1 MGIACKIN
9 RDSKGTP
16 ISVTTEK
23 GADSILF
30 KEALKLVKDPFK
42 ALNLYTVSH
51 LLVFKEKVSNP
62 LVQKHK
68 RETLEALSRLTSNKE
83 ITIVSEGNEYTINTA
98 NIKTAP
104 ARIEGSNTET
114 IMNYSY
120 DLPNG
125 ESVDMGFIQLKE
137 SPEGYQ
143 VIFSNLNE
151 SLSAY
156 NNGQLETLQGKG
168 IGTEMYKQLGIELIG
183 AGETLYSDFSYTPQ
197 AEGVWKKMEKAG
209 LASQTTIV
217 DNKGKAKTVYQIT
230 PNPSQFD
237 KNGEPKLSEITKY
250 IGEQSRADKKLTF
263 KQTQDIKNALRDNS
277 NLKQD
282 IVNAYITDGLFYI
295 NRQKLLESGLY
306 SLPEVNEIISNAEL
320 QNEIK
325 ASVKAYLNTLDEVL
339 EPQYSITRSIES
351 RGGRRESR
359 FESKVNPE
367 KIVRLFNSNTVFK
380 ELSSKDAAETFG
392 ALERFND
399 IAVHNL
405 SPTIRELETFTKD
418 LENKIGNGEISYDLI
433 EDETGVTKKD
443 IELLLKKSQRALDKA
458 TKIAAQVD
466 NNSSSPVVSKSLIT
480 PIINR
485 LKKTG
490 LAINTFV
497 LSNEGIKNKLKSIG
511 VNENV
516 LNQIIG
522 EKGAQN
528 LDNSEEV
535 AFRLESLSIARE
547 METTKTPK
555 EIKITTNWERGSDN
569 KWRYEVPDVEFSIE
583 EVELGKE
590 YKYTDIVK
598 ANKFTKAYPE
608 LNNIKVI
615 FNDRGRNE
623 FRVHRNSI
631 ELSTR
636 ILSFSAS
643 LWEGSRELSLDGG
656 KGYMRRLSA
665 DSLRNLIHESTHFV
679 QEREGFSGGG
689 NTDVVGEEARRLS
702 EIEGESSKE
711 VQLEKVNITLLKDNL
726 TQSDRNVLEAYKIA
740 LQGDYVGFSNKG
752 YRSIAGEVEARNMEK
767 RSSMSMEDR
776 RSSLLED
783 TADVSPQD
791 QIFLRQDNIQFQ
803 VDLNQPFYSNALKG
817 ISQITQKVAT
827 PEQWVKTIAD
837 KGGRGT
843 NQELEWIGLSDYLNE
858 YIKENNSKSVPKDIV
873 EQYIKD
879 NQIEIVEV
887 TKGNKGKNLD
897 FGKLE
902 GNLLAYMEAEVE
914 EGTITGTENGEY
926 ELNGVVYNSL
936 EDLLEYLGKGDVN
949 TKYSNYQ
956 LQGGENYREVL
967 LTMPAKDTFNLR
979 YNIKQDTDGN
989 YFLEEKSGNVV
1000 RQTNIKNAQIAEDNF
1015 RKEFGKEGD
1024 KYRSGHWDEGNILAF
1039 VRMADFTLPDGSKV
1053 LMLNEVQSDWSQ
1065 DGKKE
1070 GFKTKELIKI
1080 EAGLQAKV
1088 DEINKIERE
1097 LEAFRQ
1103 DKLNKLN
1110 EASGLLRAGGYVL
1123 TILPDGEVV
1132 LERVV
1137 NNLGLAPGEVGD
1149 FKVRGVEGAYYI
1161 SDKEDDSSS
1170 MLYYTKE
1177 LAEKTLEEKRLDTKS
1192 FRDRPK
1198 ADESTLNLKELE
1210 ALNFEKDFYKAKADF
1225 TNSISKLLEG
1235 EDKIGHRRSRM
1246 GEGAAYVLSEVKA
1259 EGVPDSPYKKT
1270 DQWVSLSIRRVMQM
1284 AAQEGYDRVSWV
1296 TGEQSADRYDLSKQ
1310 VDYIE
1315 KSKATDNS
1323 SYVDISMPTTIIN
1336 LKVNNETGEVIDQSG
1351 RADFGDLIGKNLEDV
1366 IGKEIA
1372 KKVLES
1378 KEEKRFEGLDLKVGG
1393 EGMKTFYNSI
1403 LPKVI
1408 KKEAQRFDKKAT
1420 IDVIDFQA
1428 GLPFRLKATEAS
1440 GFTIR
1445 GSRVLGSYSGGLNP
1459 QEEIKRV
1466 AEKFDLSESDI
1477 ELQRQPK
1484 EGDKD
1489 KPQKQLSIKLTD
1501 KLKSSLQQPVPL
1513 FQIAQSGITLTPK
1526 GFVFQDEVYL
1536 NEDKMSMDTP
1546 LHEFGH
1552 LWNNWTK
1559 ETSPEV
1565 YQKGIELIQKQGQQ
1579 YIDFVKKNQPNLK
1592 GAALLDEA
1600 LAQAIGDRGAK
1611 IINKSKKNSFTKWL
1625 TNLWEVIKNSLGLS
1639 EYTADQVQN
1648 MNLGEFADAVAIDL
1662 LKGKNIGKFIQP
1674 EKDTTKVNSLG
1685 LYESTNPFLQEKE
1698 VVQLLGG
1705 IKDRSLF
1712 EDKLE
1717 TSDLENLKSN
1727 YFEDPTFAEEFFEEM
1742 SVLNRIREF
1751 KITDGKLSR
1760 KNNSETKALLEETLI
1775 VGVEN
1780 GLNES
1785 ITYLETLPEDIWQNN
1800 SEDIVTLLEDI
1811 REKAVGIG
1819 LNLNGLEDSYINK
1832 TKNEVISLL
1841 NSVKN
1846 VNLQPNN
1853 LRLEELTSLY
1863 DEFFQSDKSGVNQI
1877 ELLPKEH
1884 REKSLIYL
1892 KSDLSEY
1899 ELFNN
1904 HSLLRVRDNVYQKV
1918 DKDGTSLE
1926 TLTQALTIDNAAKF
1940 IEKGVT
1946 NLETPNFS
1954 VDNEVLQKMFAFKIY
1969 FNLEI
1974 NNQQSISEDTQLK
1987 EYSNF
1992 TGNLEYLQTDFVADF
2007 NKNSVKELQKE
2018 SESYTNFYTHFKITN
2033 KGIELNNT
2041 DPISMEQIKDYLNSN
2056 EINEK
2061 TKENLLQYSIVS
2073 KSLDLSSLL
2082 ETNSIVKT
2090 EEFYRDF
2097 YTNNPI
2103 QAPKAVGQY
2112 SVINEST
2119 IAAKGNPKFIRTP
2132 KGVFEA
2138 VTEVGGQSIYKKLPE
2153 SNTDFN
2159 QFNIEQP
2166 ELNLDLSKF
2175 NHLQTAPSKV
2185 VKAKNYY
2192 SNKELAEID
2201 NQFFNC

>member
-51 LLVFKEKVSNP
+51 LPVFKEKVSNP

-68 RETLEALSRLTSNKE
+68 RETLDALNRLTSNKE

-104 ARIEGSNTET
+104 ARIEGSETET
-114 IMNYSY
+114 IMNYSH

-217 DNKGKAKTVYQIT
+217 DNNGKAKTVYQIT

-263 KQTQDIKNALRDNS
+263 KQTQDIKNALRDNP

-325 ASVKAYLNTLDEVL
+325 ASVKAFLNHSTD
-339 EPQYSITRSIES
+339 
-351 RGGRRESR
+351 
-359 FESKVNPE
+359 
-367 KIVRLFNSNTVFK
+367 
-380 ELSSKDAAETFG
+380 
-392 ALERFND
+392 
-399 IAVHNL
+399 
-405 SPTIRELETFTKD
+405 
-418 LENKIGNGEISYDLI
+418 
-433 EDETGVTKKD
+433 
-443 IELLLKKSQRALDKA
+443 
-458 TKIAAQVD
+458 IAAQVD
-466 NNSSSPVVSKSLIT
+466 NSPSLPVVSKSLIT

-490 LAINTFV
+490 LALNTFV

-522 EKGAQN
+522 KKGAQNLDNVEEVTFRLDNLSIAREMEFENKTPKEIKLLTNWERGADKLWKYEIDDSKFSTKDITVNLSTSNKEFEGKSQELKLSDILDAKELYKAYPQMKDTRVVLYSTKGIFNQNSQFHSNKNFYINIDQYGGETNFRKHYISEGGQSGLLHEIQHYIQQTEGFARGGSPEGLKRRISKLFTSIRVPNKEGVSIEDNYIRRAVRTVADINEETLEDFAKKEKRELVAAALGRLIYSKLAGEVEAINVQKRANLTQEERKQLLEDTEEVSREDQIFLTNPDIEAQIVGEKGAQN

-535 AFRLESLSIARE
+535 TFRLESLSIARE
-547 METTKTPK
+547 MEDTKTPK
-555 EIKITTNWERGSDN
+555 EIRIATNWERGADNKWRYEVQDIELSVDEVEVGKEYKYTDLVKNNELTKAYPELKNIKVIFKEDGKNSFRPDTGYIEFDTKNAPEYVDKSATGGLQATNSGRQGEVEKYMYRLRPVDRKNLLHESAHFVQWQENFYRGGSPYLIREEAERISGITGEDQLGVQVSKTLKALGKENLTPSEDKMLRAYLKAIDGEADAVSVAYKNISGEVEARNIEMRANTPFEERRDSLLQETEDVRREDQIFLRQDNVQFQVVGEKGAQTLDKAEEVNFRINSLNIAKKIETSGKNPKEIKIITNWERGSDN
-569 KWRYEVPDVEFSIE
+569 KWRYEVPDVEFSID

-615 FNDRGRNE
+615 FNDRGRNQ

-636 ILSFSAS
+636 IFSFSAY
-643 LWEGSRELSLDGG
+643 LWEQGTAPVGGRE
-656 KGYMRRLSA
+656 GYMHRLSA
-665 DSLRNLIHESTHFV
+665 DSLRNLIHESAHFV
-679 QEREGFSGGG
+679 QGREGFSGGG
-689 NTDVVGEEARRLS
+689 STVAIEEEARRLS
-702 EIEGESSKE
+702 ETEGESSKE
-711 VQLEKVNITLLKDNL
+711 VQLEKVNKSLLRTDI
-726 TQSDRNVLEAYKIA
+726 TQSDRNVLEAYKLS
-740 LQGDYVGFSNKG
+740 LQRDYVGFSNRG

-791 QIFLRQDNIQFQ
+791 QIFLKQNGTQ
-803 VDLNQPFYSNALKG
+803 LK
-817 ISQITQKVAT
+817 
-827 PEQWVKTIAD
+827 
-837 KGGRGT
+837 
-843 NQELEWIGLSDYLNE
+843 QELGGIGL
-858 YIKENNSKSVPKDIV
+858 
-873 EQYIKD
+873 
-879 NQIEIVEV
+879 
-887 TKGNKGKNLD
+887 
-897 FGKLE
+897 
-902 GNLLAYMEAEVE
+902 
-914 EGTITGTENGEY
+914 
-926 ELNGVVYNSL
+926 
-936 EDLLEYLGKGDVN
+936 
-949 TKYSNYQ
+949 
-956 LQGGENYREVL
+956 
-967 LTMPAKDTFNLR
+967 
-979 YNIKQDTDGN
+979 
-989 YFLEEKSGNVV
+989 
-1000 RQTNIKNAQIAEDNF
+1000 
-1015 RKEFGKEGD
+1015 
-1024 KYRSGHWDEGNILAF
+1024 
-1039 VRMADFTLPDGSKV
+1039 
-1053 LMLNEVQSDWSQ
+1053 
-1065 DGKKE
+1065 
-1070 GFKTKELIKI
+1070 
-1080 EAGLQAKV
+1080 
-1088 DEINKIERE
+1088 
-1097 LEAFRQ
+1097 
-1103 DKLNKLN
+1103 
-1110 EASGLLRAGGYVL
+1110 L
-1123 TILPDGEVV
+1123 TIP
-1132 LERVV
+1132 
-1137 NNLGLAPGEVGD
+1137 N
-1149 FKVRGVEGAYYI
+1149 
-1161 SDKEDDSSS
+1161 
-1170 MLYYTKE
+1170 
-1177 LAEKTLEEKRLDTKS
+1177 
-1192 FRDRPK
+1192 
-1198 ADESTLNLKELE
+1198 
-1210 ALNFEKDFYKAKADF
+1210 
-1225 TNSISKLLEG
+1225 
-1235 EDKIGHRRSRM
+1235 
-1246 GEGAAYVLSEVKA
+1246 
-1259 EGVPDSPYKKT
+1259 
-1270 DQWVSLSIRRVMQM
+1270 
-1284 AAQEGYDRVSWV
+1284 
-1296 TGEQSADRYDLSKQ
+1296 
-1310 VDYIE
+1310 
-1315 KSKATDNS
+1315 
-1323 SYVDISMPTTIIN
+1323 
-1336 LKVNNETGEVIDQSG
+1336 
-1351 RADFGDLIGKNLEDV
+1351 
-1366 IGKEIA
+1366 
-1372 KKVLES
+1372 
-1378 KEEKRFEGLDLKVGG
+1378 
-1393 EGMKTFYNSI
+1393 
-1403 LPKVI
+1403 
-1408 KKEAQRFDKKAT
+1408 
-1420 IDVIDFQA
+1420 
-1428 GLPFRLKATEAS
+1428 
-1440 GFTIR
+1440 
-1445 GSRVLGSYSGGLNP
+1445 
-1459 QEEIKRV
+1459 
-1466 AEKFDLSESDI
+1466 
-1477 ELQRQPK
+1477 
-1484 EGDKD
+1484 
-1489 KPQKQLSIKLTD
+1489 
-1501 KLKSSLQQPVPL
+1501 
-1513 FQIAQSGITLTPK
+1513 
-1526 GFVFQDEVYL
+1526 GFVFQNEVYL
-1536 NEDKMSMDTP
+1536 NKDKMSLSTP
-1546 LHEFGH
+1546 IHEFSH
-1552 LWNNWTK
+1552 IFLNNLK
-1559 ETSPEV
+1559 ETNPEI
-1565 YQKGIELIQKQGQQ
+1565 YQKGLALIEKDGQQ

-1592 GAALLDEA
+1592 GAALYDEA
-1600 LAQAIGDRGAK
+1600 LAQAIGDRGAR

-1625 TNLWEVIKNSLGLS
+1625 ADLWEVIKNSLGLS

-1674 EKDTTKVNSLG
+1674 EKDTSKVNSLG

-1712 EDKLE
+1712 EEKLE
-1717 TSDLENLKSN
+1717 DSELENLKSN
-1727 YFEDPTFAEEFFEEM
+1727 YFEDPTFANEFFEEM

-1863 DEFFQSDKSGVNQI
+1863 DEFFQSDKSGANQI

-1899 ELFNN
+1899 ELFNS

-1926 TLTQALTIDNAAKF
+1926 VLTQALPNIDNAAKF
-1940 IEKGVT
+1940 IENGVT

-1974 NNQQSISEDTQLK
+1974 NNQQSISEDIQLK

-1992 TGNLEYLQTDFVADF
+1992 TGNLGYLQKDFVADF

-2018 SESYTNFYTHFKITN
+2018 SEAYTNFYTHFKITN

-2153 SNTDFN
+2153 TNTDFN
-2159 QFNIEQP
+2159 QLDVEQP

-2201 NQFFNC
+2201 NQFFNCG